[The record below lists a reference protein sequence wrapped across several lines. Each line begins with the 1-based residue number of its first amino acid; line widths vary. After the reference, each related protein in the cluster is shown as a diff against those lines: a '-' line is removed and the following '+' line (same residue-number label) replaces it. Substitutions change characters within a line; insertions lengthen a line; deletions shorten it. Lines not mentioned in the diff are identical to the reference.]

1 MDFFVRLD
9 GAKEL
14 EKKLASLESKVSKK
28 VVRKAVRMAQKPV
41 LAKIKAN
48 ALSMVGGEMG
58 SLLAKN
64 LKLKAGKQKKGS
76 YRICVQIREEVEAF
90 VDNSAAGVQYYI
102 PAAIE
107 FGHDAAAA
115 IPFMR
120 SAHKSTKKTTE
131 NIFTHELKL
140 GIDSI
145 AKGK

>member
-58 SLLAKN
+58 SLIAKN
-64 LKLKAGKQKKGS
+64 LQLKTGKQKKGS
-76 YRICVQIREEVEAF
+76 YRIGVQIREEVAAF
-90 VDNSAAGVQYYI
+90 VDNSDAGVQYYI
-102 PAAIE
+102 PAAVE
-107 FGHDAAAA
+107 FGHDNAAA

-120 SAHKSTKKTTE
+120 NAHESTRQIAE
-131 NIFTHELKL
+131 NIFAQEIKL